1 MVANPARHESATEAA
16 GLTRITSILLTAV
29 VSGVEGP
36 PRWRDVVV
44 RFRADATVGDLRA
57 ALAGEQPGAA
67 PAAAGWLRRRVDPEA
82 GLLVDGRYRDP
93 AEPLT
98 AVLRH
103 GVLVAPRA
111 ALAAP
116 DAAPGGFD
124 AGPGQ
129 REVAVVGGLWA
140 GAAAPLGAGEVVVG
154 RGSVA
159 GLRVDDPNL
168 SRAHA
173 RFDTAGGRV
182 RVRDNGSTNGTRV
195 GGQGIDV
202 AELTD
207 GDVVELGG
215 SVLAVRPAPRR
226 DADLA
231 VDGPFLRF
239 NRPPRT
245 LDQPR
250 WRTIAM
256 PTPPSPHPS
265 QSLVAPAAALVV
277 PLATFAILYFMHAL
291 HGAFVY
297 IILLAP
303 LAGLVTFF
311 GQRHSGR
318 RDTKRANV
326 QYQAALAR
334 AEADLA
340 FSLDAEAKLRRH
352 RSPDAATVLAAA
364 TGPTHRLWER
374 RPDDDDALRLRLG
387 TADLPAGTSVRHP
400 PAVPGVT
407 EQPDPPTVPNVPVHV
422 SLPEVRVLGLAG
434 DDEARRHVARGLVC
448 QLAGL
453 HAPSELRLTVLAPG
467 RAADWAWA
475 SWLPHAREHLD
486 VPDGRVTVACDQASI
501 AAELNRL
508 VATAAATARR
518 NGDSPLPSLAASGG
532 GFGDAA
538 GETPPVVLIVDGARA
553 LRDNSRLRVLL
564 RDGPSNG
571 VFVIALERQRTAL
584 PEECQAT
591 CELADDGHATLRR
604 TGRPEIELLA
614 DGVTA
619 PHAARLARAL
629 APLLVSTSDTR
640 ASIPSRIGFL
650 SAHGRTAL
658 TADDVVRGWADDPE
672 RLPVATLGVSGKGAY
687 SIDLRNGHD
696 GPHLLVGGRTGMG
709 KSEVLGTMITS
720 LALRLPPSALAF
732 LLIDL
737 KEGSGLAP
745 FAALPHTLGLVTNV
759 GNASTNVE
767 RVLTSLDAMR
777 TSRQQELT
785 AGGGNPNYDDYVANR
800 RGRPVE
806 IPRLVVVVD
815 EFAELRDKY
824 PDALERLISMARLG
838 RSAGIHLVLG
848 TQLISRHVTGDIA
861 GNANLKICLT
871 VDDPAESQAVVNSRD
886 PAIWPDRVP
895 GRAAARSDLG
905 YAIFQ
910 AGWLGAP
917 APVAAGPAALCT
929 VEPFEPAGLVAPT
942 GSGGLAGAASP
953 AADAAE
959 TERDVV
965 FAALALAADAAG
977 ERPDRGLNPPLPATL
992 LLGEVT
998 HLVPTAPGP
1007 QLAAGDVG
1015 PRLAAGDVG
1024 PRLAAGGPVG
1034 PPRLALG
1041 LEDIPGRLAQP
1052 PYWFRPRDEG
1062 HLLVQGGSRSGRT
1075 TLLRSVALAASAAY
1089 RAGDL
1094 HLHVADFAGAGL
1106 RDLGALPNVGTLVEL
1121 EDTDRVTR
1129 LLRLLVDELRARQ
1142 ELLAAHGVGDLT
1154 EARERAATDLPYV
1167 LLLVD
1172 RYDLFWERY
1181 WEQDNGA
1188 LVTQFDTLLRD
1199 GPAAGMWCVVTT
1211 GGTGLAAR
1219 SNLGIRDRLLLPMAS
1234 RDDAVNAGLR
1244 IDLPV
1249 PTAAG
1254 RGYRLPEQQEVQV
1267 AIVAE
1272 PDQAAAVAGFAA
1284 ALVARDADLPGA
1296 TRPATIEPL
1305 PAAISAAQLEN
1316 LRTGPPPAGQAV
1328 VTLGA
1333 GGTVLGPV
1341 DLDLDSAGGFLVI
1354 SGPPMSGRST
1364 ALLTVLRSL
1373 TARGGWSPIV
1383 LAPRPGPVRDLA
1395 VAADGTE
1402 PEFPVLTRPE
1412 DVAAKLT
1419 DLIDAA
1425 ASRVVLLIDDADRF
1439 FDGPAGGVLNTLVK
1453 DAYDRGI
1460 AVVAASRPDAWA
1472 RAFRNWGEEVRQART
1487 GVLLWPRNSTDGE
1500 LFQLGPAL
1508 ARGVPGSTGL
1518 VGEGRGLLVVRGRFS
1533 AIQIATP

>member
-1 MVANPARHESATEAA
+1 MTVVVNPARSESAAPAA
-16 GLTRITSILLTAV
+16 GLTRITSVLLTAV

-36 PRWRDVVV
+36 RWRDIVV
-44 RFRADATVGDLRA
+44 RFRGDATIGDLRA
-57 ALAGEQPGAA
+57 ALAGEEPGAA
-67 PAAAGWLRRRVDPEA
+67 PAAGGWLRQRVDPEA

-116 DAAPGGFD
+116 DTGRDGFD
-124 AGPGQ
+124 VGPGQ

-173 RFDTAGGRV
+173 RFDTSGGRV

-231 VDGPFLRF
+231 ADGPFVRF

-265 QSLVAPAAALVV
+265 QSLVVPAVALVV

-303 LAGLVTFF
+303 LAGLLAFF
-311 GQRHSGR
+311 GQRHTGR
-318 RDTKRANV
+318 RDAKRANI

-334 AEADLA
+334 AEADLT
-340 FSLDAEAKLRRH
+340 FSLDAEAKLRRD
-352 RSPDAATVLAAA
+352 RSPDPATVLAAA

-387 TADLPAGTSVRHP
+387 TAALPAGTSVRHP

-538 GETPPVVLIVDGARA
+538 AETPPVVLIVDGARA
-553 LRDNSRLRVLL
+553 LRENSRLRVLL

-571 VFVIALERQRTAL
+571 VFVIALERQRAAL
-584 PEECQAT
+584 PQECQAT

-619 PHAARLARAL
+619 AHAARLARAL
-629 APLLVSTSDTR
+629 APLLVSTAATG

-650 SAHGRTAL
+650 SVHGRTAL
-658 TADDVVRGWADDPE
+658 TADDVARGWSDDPE
-672 RLPVATLGVSGKGAY
+672 RLPVATLGASGKGAY

-824 PDALERLISMARLG
+824 PDALDRLISMARLG

-895 GRAAARSDLG
+895 GRAAARSDMG

-910 AGWLGAP
+910 A
-917 APVAAGPAALCT
+917 
-929 VEPFEPAGLVAPT
+929 
-942 GSGGLAGAASP
+942 
-953 AADAAE
+953 
-959 TERDVV
+959 
-965 FAALALAADAAG
+965 
-977 ERPDRGLNPPLPATL
+977 
-992 LLGEVT
+992 
-998 HLVPTAPGP
+998 
-1007 QLAAGDVG
+1007 
-1015 PRLAAGDVG
+1015 
-1024 PRLAAGGPVG
+1024 
-1034 PPRLALG
+1034 
-1041 LEDIPGRLAQP
+1041 
-1052 PYWFRPRDEG
+1052 
-1062 HLLVQGGSRSGRT
+1062 
-1075 TLLRSVALAASAAY
+1075 
-1089 RAGDL
+1089 
-1094 HLHVADFAGAGL
+1094 
-1106 RDLGALPNVGTLVEL
+1106 
-1121 EDTDRVTR
+1121 
-1129 LLRLLVDELRARQ
+1129 
-1142 ELLAAHGVGDLT
+1142 
-1154 EARERAATDLPYV
+1154 
-1167 LLLVD
+1167 
-1172 RYDLFWERY
+1172 
-1181 WEQDNGA
+1181 
-1188 LVTQFDTLLRD
+1188 
-1199 GPAAGMWCVVTT
+1199 
-1211 GGTGLAAR
+1211 
-1219 SNLGIRDRLLLPMAS
+1219 
-1234 RDDAVNAGLR
+1234 
-1244 IDLPV
+1244 
-1249 PTAAG
+1249 
-1254 RGYRLPEQQEVQV
+1254 
-1267 AIVAE
+1267 
-1272 PDQAAAVAGFAA
+1272 
-1284 ALVARDADLPGA
+1284 
-1296 TRPATIEPL
+1296 
-1305 PAAISAAQLEN
+1305 
-1316 LRTGPPPAGQAV
+1316 
-1328 VTLGA
+1328 
-1333 GGTVLGPV
+1333 
-1341 DLDLDSAGGFLVI
+1341 
-1354 SGPPMSGRST
+1354 
-1364 ALLTVLRSL
+1364 
-1373 TARGGWSPIV
+1373 
-1383 LAPRPGPVRDLA
+1383 
-1395 VAADGTE
+1395 
-1402 PEFPVLTRPE
+1402 
-1412 DVAAKLT
+1412 
-1419 DLIDAA
+1419 
-1425 ASRVVLLIDDADRF
+1425 
-1439 FDGPAGGVLNTLVK
+1439 
-1453 DAYDRGI
+1453 
-1460 AVVAASRPDAWA
+1460 
-1472 RAFRNWGEEVRQART
+1472 
-1487 GVLLWPRNSTDGE
+1487 
-1500 LFQLGPAL
+1500 
-1508 ARGVPGSTGL
+1508 
-1518 VGEGRGLLVVRGRFS
+1518 
-1533 AIQIATP
+1533 